1 MVAQALPHARRE
13 DRSEVAVHR
22 GPGRECR
29 RGRQVPPLAARAY
42 EVEQSVEQAAHLGC
56 SWPPSGLSGR
66 DERLQQPV
74 LVVAQRLAG
83 AKIPNQN
90 TICRRPHHG
99 LPEESPRNGVTTA
112 AHTSSP
118 DPYNLS
124 KRAVSS
130 SLAILPVGVGVVS
143 LGWRS
148 RFDP

>member
-13 DRSEVAVHR
+13 ERSEVAVHR

-29 RGRQVPPLAARAY
+29 RGRQVPPLAARAHDI
-42 EVEQSVEQAAHLGC
+42 EQSVEQAAHVGC
-56 SWPPSGLSGR
+56 SWPPSRLSGR

-99 LPEESPRNGVTTA
+99 LPEESPRNGITTA
-112 AHTSSP
+112 AHI
-118 DPYNLS
+118 
-124 KRAVSS
+124 SS
-130 SLAILPVGVGVVS
+130 SRPIQPFKTGYEYIDVPAAQGCIEDEYVEP
-143 LGWRS
+143 
-148 RFDP
+148 